1 MDWQRYK
8 RLCDEPRMMSRWMLT
23 ETAALLPEQ
32 LRAPLEAALSGTPLA
47 KPADHAGGPE
57 TDMFPVCLDAA
68 ADILAAVE
76 QAAARGATTTTGRG
90 LGGFVAAWREARDA
104 AQRG

>member
-8 RLCDEPRMMSRWMLT
+8 MLCEAPRMMSRWMLT
-23 ETAALLPEQ
+23 ETATLIPEE

-57 TDMFPVCLDAA
+57 TDMLPVCLDAA

-76 QAAARGATTTTGRG
+76 QAAARGATTTAGRH
-90 LGGFVAAWREARDA
+90 LGGFVAVWREARDA
-104 AQRG
+104 SRRC